1 MGRKVNEDLAKERW
15 SCGIK
20 SDEFTAWWYGGW
32 DKVAEK
38 RKYESILK
46 HPEVQHEIP
55 LHYLSHEEMYEEKVR
70 QSTEVLKKVKELR
83 EADMNPDEYNDFLG
97 KMEILGML
105 GTSSPIEVHFSMFI
119 PTIMSQATEEQQ
131 KKWLKRARRGE
142 IIGTY
147 AQTEM
152 GHGTFIRGLQ
162 TTATYDEKTQE
173 FVLNSPQISAFKFWP
188 GGLGHTANCAIVM
201 AQLIIRGERQG
212 IFPFFV
218 QIRDENTHMP
228 LRGVKVGDIGAKMGL
243 KSTNNGF
250 LGFTNHRIP
259 RENMLMKNA
268 QVLEDGTF
276 VKAPMSVL
284 TYGTMVFVRVMI
296 VRDMSNRLAQA
307 ATIATRYSAVRKQSP
322 INPDEPEPQILDHVT
337 QQNKIFPQL
346 AKSVIFK
353 LAADLIIDIYN
364 SVNSDL
370 ARGKH
375 DRLPE
380 LHALSCALKAISST
394 DAVAGVEICRLS
406 CGGHGYLECSGFP
419 TLLGFVAAA
428 YTYEGENT
436 VLLLQTARYLMKAAK
451 DPDLSPTV
459 AFLKRYPD
467 YKMKKRWDGSIG
479 GMIEAFEAV
488 AAAKIRIAAESV
500 EQRILGHTANCAI
513 VMAQLIIRGER
524 QGIFPFFVQ
533 IRDENTHMPLRGVKV
548 GDIGAK
554 MGLKSTNNG
563 FLGFTNHRIP
573 RENTLMKNAQVLE
586 DGTFVKAPMSVL
598 TYGTMV
604 FVRVMIVRD
613 MSNRLAQA
621 ATIATRYSAVRKQSP
636 INPDEPEPQ
645 ILDHVTQQN
654 KIFPQLAKS
663 VIFKLAA
670 DLIIDIYNSVNS
682 DLARGKHDRL
692 PELHALS
699 CALKAISS
707 TDAVAG
713 VEICRL
719 SCGGHGYLEC
729 SGFPTLLGFVAAAY
743 TYEGENTVLLLQTAR
758 YLMKAAK
765 DPDLSPTVA
774 FLKRYPDYKMKK
786 RWDGSIGGMIEAF
799 EAVAA
804 AKIRIAAES
813 VEQRIREGKKPGTAA
828 NLSSIELVAAA
839 DAHCRAFILRA
850 GAESMEKVSKSVSP
864 ALAGVLKDLLEL
876 YAVDAAKKAL
886 GDLQR
891 FTTIS
896 DGDVR
901 QLQRR
906 LEGVLARLR
915 PNAVA
920 IVDGFDFPDEVLK
933 SALGAYDG
941 NVYERIYEDAMK
953 SPLNYE
959 PVNASFHKYL
969 KPFTKGNSKL

>member
-46 HPEVQHEIP
+46 HPEVQHDIP
-55 LHYLSHEEMYEEKVR
+55 LHYLSHKEMYEEKVR

-131 KKWLKRARRGE
+131 KKWLKRALRGE

-162 TTATYDEKTQE
+162 TTATYDEKSQE
-173 FVLNSPQISAFKFWP
+173 FILNSPQISAFKFWP

-436 VLLLQTARYLMKAAK
+436 VLLLQTARFLMKAAK

-467 YKMKKRWDGSIG
+467 YKI
-479 GMIEAFEAV
+479 
-488 AAAKIRIAAESV
+488 
-500 EQRILGHTANCAI
+500 
-513 VMAQLIIRGER
+513 
-524 QGIFPFFVQ
+524 
-533 IRDENTHMPLRGVKV
+533 
-548 GDIGAK
+548 
-554 MGLKSTNNG
+554 
-563 FLGFTNHRIP
+563 
-573 RENTLMKNAQVLE
+573 
-586 DGTFVKAPMSVL
+586 
-598 TYGTMV
+598 
-604 FVRVMIVRD
+604 
-613 MSNRLAQA
+613 
-621 ATIATRYSAVRKQSP
+621 
-636 INPDEPEPQ
+636 
-645 ILDHVTQQN
+645 
-654 KIFPQLAKS
+654 
-663 VIFKLAA
+663 
-670 DLIIDIYNSVNS
+670 
-682 DLARGKHDRL
+682 
-692 PELHALS
+692 
-699 CALKAISS
+699 
-707 TDAVAG
+707 
-713 VEICRL
+713 
-719 SCGGHGYLEC
+719 
-729 SGFPTLLGFVAAAY
+729 
-743 TYEGENTVLLLQTAR
+743 
-758 YLMKAAK
+758 
-765 DPDLSPTVA
+765 
-774 FLKRYPDYKMKK
+774 KK

-886 GDLQR
+886 GDLLC
-891 FTTIS
+891 FTTITE
-896 DGDVR
+896 GDIG
-901 QLQRR
+901 QLQKR
-906 LEGVLARLR
+906 LEDVLARLR